1 MFDYCSQ
8 ATFSNSELSKKLR
21 REGGTMTII
30 KIRKLNRA
38 KSQETEI
45 ISGLKETER
54 LQKHAWI

>member
-1 MFDYCSQ
+1 
-8 ATFSNSELSKKLR
+8 
-21 REGGTMTII
+21 MTII

-38 KSQETEI
+38 KSQETEV